1 MKRRLARLS
10 SAVVMATLLAM
21 ASQSAIAGKLQ
32 IDDPWTPEAPPG
44 RMMAGF
50 MTLTNH
56 GDVSIELVDAQSPLF
71 ERVEIHTMIM
81 DDGVMRMRRLE
92 QLTIEPGQS
101 VALEPGGK
109 HLMLMRPRESLA
121 EGDEIP
127 ITLIDSNEDRHELI
141 STVRPRAT
149 R

>member
-1 MKRRLARLS
+1 MLVL
-10 SAVVMATLLAM
+10 ATLLA
-21 ASQSAIAGKLQ
+21 AAFQPAIAEPLQ
-32 IDDPWTPEAPPG
+32 FADPWTPEAPPG

-50 MTLTNH
+50 MVVNNP
-56 GDVSIELVDAQSPLF
+56 GDAPVVLVDAHSPLF

-101 VALEPGGK
+101 VSLKPGGK
-109 HLMLMRPRESLA
+109 HLMLMRPRESLTV
-121 EGDEIP
+121 GDEIP
-127 ITLIDSNEDRHELI
+127 LTLIDSNDQEHELVSI
-141 STVRPRAT
+141 VRPRAT

>member
-1 MKRRLARLS
+1 MVRIPAILTP
-10 SAVVMATLLAM
+10 AVAM
-21 ASQSAIAGKLQ
+21 AALLVVAIQPALAEQLQ
-32 IDDPWTPEAPPG
+32 IVDPWTPEAPPG

-50 MTLTNH
+50 MTLSNH
-56 GDVSIELVDAQSPLF
+56 GDVPIVLVDARSPLF

-92 QLTIEPGQS
+92 HLTIEPGQS
-101 VALEPGGK
+101 VSLEPGGK

-121 EGDEIP
+121 QGDEIP
-127 ITLIDSNEDRHELI
+127 LTLVDADDNEHDLI
-141 STVRPRAT
+141 SVVRPRPT